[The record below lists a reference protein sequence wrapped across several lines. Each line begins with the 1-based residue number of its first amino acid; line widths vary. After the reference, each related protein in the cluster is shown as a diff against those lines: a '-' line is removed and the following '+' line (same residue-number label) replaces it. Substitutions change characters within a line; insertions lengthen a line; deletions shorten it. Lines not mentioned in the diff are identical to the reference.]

1 MEDILKEAKYR
12 GFDGELI
19 YAAEEDRLVMFK
31 DGGFTVIYN
40 KGKWFT
46 PKHNIAYNVL
56 LIVIA
61 WALVIFFVVIF
72 S

>member
-1 MEDILKEAKYR
+1 MEDILKEAKDR

-31 DGGFTVIYN
+31 DGEFTVIYS
-40 KGKWFT
+40 KGMWLK
-46 PKHNIAYNVL
+46 PKLNILYNVL
-56 LIVIA
+56 LLVIA